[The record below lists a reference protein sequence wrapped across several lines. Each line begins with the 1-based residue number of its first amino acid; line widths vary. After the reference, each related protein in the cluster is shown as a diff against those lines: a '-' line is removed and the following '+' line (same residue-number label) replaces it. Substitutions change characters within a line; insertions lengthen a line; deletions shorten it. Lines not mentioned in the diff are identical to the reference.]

1 MVKKENWL
9 PLQLPQEVDRLFDE
23 LIHRPWGSRQSAVEW
38 SPQLDLYETARAFIL
53 EADLPGVKEHDV
65 SVTVENNELVLA
77 GRRTFE
83 RLRAEGNFYC
93 RERRAG
99 HFVRR
104 LRLSAAIEQSEI
116 HATFR
121 DGVLS
126 VTLPKVSL
134 KRTPPQ

>member
-9 PLQLPQEVDRLFDE
+9 PLQLPQAVDRLFDE
-23 LIHRPWGSRQSAVEW
+23 LIHRPWGSRQSVVEW
-38 SPQLDLYETARAFIL
+38 SPQLDLYETAGAFIL
-53 EADLPGVKEHDV
+53 EADLPGVKEHEV
-65 SVTVENNELVLA
+65 SVAVENDDLVLA

-83 RLRAEGNFYC
+83 RLRTEGNFYC

-104 LRLSAAIEQSEI
+104 LRLSATIDQNEI
-116 HATFR
+116 RATFR

-126 VTLPKVSL
+126 VTLPKVSRE
-134 KRTPPQ
+134 RTPR

>member
-1 MVKKENWL
+1 MAKKGNWL

-23 LIHRPWGSRQSAVEW
+23 IIHRPWGSNRIAAEW
-38 SPQLDLYETARAFIL
+38 NPQLDLYETEQAFIL
-53 EADLPGVKEHDV
+53 EADLPGVKEQDV
-65 SVTVENNELVLA
+65 SVSVENGDLVLT
-77 GRRTFE
+77 GSRTFE
-83 RLRAEGNFYC
+83 QIRTSGNFYY

-104 LRLSAAIEQSEI
+104 LRLPASVDQTHI

-126 VTLPKVSL
+126 VTLPKVSPE
-134 KRTPPQ
+134 RTPQL

>member
-1 MVKKENWL
+1 MVKKANWL
-9 PLQLPQEVDRLFDE
+9 PIQLPQEVDRLFDE
-23 LIHRPWGSRQSAVEW
+23 LIHGPWGSRQSAVEW
-38 SPQLDLYETARAFIL
+38 SPQLDLYETVSAFIL
-53 EADLPGVKEHDV
+53 EADLPGVKEHDI
-65 SVTVENNELVLA
+65 SVTVKNNELVLT

-83 RLRAEGNFYC
+83 RLQSKGNFYC

-104 LRLSAAIEQSEI
+104 LHLSATIDQNEI
-116 HATFR
+116 RATFR

-134 KRTPPQ
+134 ERTPPQ